1 MRKENNTATPRSI
14 STPSARPLYRDAS
27 GLLLVFLGGG
37 AGTVARALV
46 PSVAAPI
53 IVNLAGALLLG
64 FITGFFTTG
73 FFTTGAHRY
82 GARLRLLLGTGFC
95 GGFTTSSSFVALSAN
110 LATGEV
116 LSGAPEELA
125 RLAGLTAGG
134 TLFGGFLLAFAGMTC
149 GRALGRRFPALPRN
163 AVQRHAMP
171 RRAGGN
177 SGGNTSGNAGG
188 DAA

>member
-1 MRKENNTATPRSI
+1 M
-14 STPSARPLYRDAS
+14 RPLYRDAT

-53 IVNLAGALLLG
+53 IVNLAGAFFLG
-64 FITGFFTTG
+64 LITGFFTTG
-73 FFTTGAHRY
+73 THRY

-95 GGFTTSSSFVALSAN
+95 GGFTTYSSFVALSAH

-116 LSGAPEELA
+116 LSGAPSELA
-125 RLAGLTAGG
+125 RLAGLSAGG
-134 TLFGGFLLAFAGMTC
+134 TLFGGFLLAFAGMAC
-149 GRALGRRFPALPRN
+149 GRALGRRFLA
-163 AVQRHAMP
+163 A
-171 RRAGGN
+171 RRR
-177 SGGNTSGNAGG
+177 AGG